1 MARRAL
7 FFLLLRLVVCA
18 RTGRRASPHLGGELR
33 RAEGRDRRRRRRRR
47 RREGTTGHHGE
58 HFTLVGNT
66 TNVHGGRGGG
76 KGEEKSGAKSPLDHV
91 MLHAITGSLV
101 SEMVSLGR
109 IFLGARRDRRKL
121 PKYAVTNPDIYQ
133 TTFRLSPRLQGCRPA
148 DYTTDY
154 GYTSESNP
162 IRSIHHPTRS
172 VHTPTHGRALA
183 TRSTPHHC

>member
-58 HFTLVGNT
+58 HQRSRRKRRGK
-66 TNVHGGRGGG
+66 GGRKVG
-76 KGEEKSGAKSPLDHV
+76 GEESTRSRDAPRHHGLTGQSVRNLSRRTVRKSEKVAK
-91 MLHAITGSLV
+91 IC
-101 SEMVSLGR
+101 
-109 IFLGARRDRRKL
+109 RDEPPTTQL
-121 PKYAVTNPDIYQ
+121 PNYQ